1 MSFMS
6 VNLQDTCPY
15 IRLHIR
21 TGARSGRALNTDMK
35 ALLASL
41 LLAVA
46 VSAHAQPRIYPQAE
60 LDALL
65 APIALYPDP
74 LLSQVLVAATYPD
87 DVREAAAWSRANA
100 HLKGDEALRA
110 ADALPWDPSI
120 KALLAY
126 PDLLA
131 RMDESPQWTADLGA
145 AFLAQEPQVM
155 ETVQALRQRAQAS
168 GFLQSD
174 GYQSVQQQSSYIVVQ
189 PVHSHVVYL
198 PWYNPLVVYGP
209 WWWHSH
215 RPFMWRPWHP
225 RPAAFVSLNFHH
237 RPVVDWHRRHVTRAF
252 VHRPVQVRR
261 PVQVNRPAN
270 IRNQGQRAQTARPI
284 VQGAQIQPRFGV
296 QENRSQF
303 RREHR
308 SEPRREHRTERRG
321 AVQVRRPVQARI
333 ARPIVQ
339 GAQLPRFGEQRSQAG
354 RGERGHARA
363 EPRQHSRGNARGNA
377 RGRN

>member
-1 MSFMS
+1 
-6 VNLQDTCPY
+6 
-15 IRLHIR
+15 
-21 TGARSGRALNTDMK
+21 MK

-46 VSAHAQPRIYPQAE
+46 VSAHAQPRIYHQAE

-87 DVREAAAWSRANA
+87 DVREAAAWSRANP
-100 HLKGDEALRA
+100 HLRGDEVLRA
-110 ADALPWDPSI
+110 AEALPWDASV

-155 ETVQALRQRAQAS
+155 ETVQVLRQRAQAS

-174 GYQSVQQQSSYIVVQ
+174 GYQTVQQESSYIVVQ
-189 PVHSHVVYL
+189 PVHSQIVYL

-215 RPFMWRPWHP
+215 RPLVWRAWHP
-225 RPAAFVSLNFHH
+225 RPVGFVSTHWH
-237 RPVVDWHRRHVTRAF
+237 RPSVDWHRRHIARAHVHRPAQVHRPNQVHRPTQ
-252 VHRPVQVRR
+252 VHRPVVRSHR
-261 PVQVNRPAN
+261 PQLQDKHRPQSSVTVHNHVHQA
-270 IRNQGQRAQTARPI
+270 RNARPI
-284 VQGAQIQPRFGV
+284 VQGALLPRV
-296 QENRSQF
+296 RELHPEI

-308 SEPRREHRTERRG
+308 GQARSEHRSHNRG
-321 AVQVRRPVQARI
+321 
-333 ARPIVQ
+333 
-339 GAQLPRFGEQRSQAG
+339 SQN
-354 RGERGHARA
+354 RGH
-363 EPRQHSRGNARGNA
+363 
-377 RGRN
+377 GRRRN